1 METQMSFPSKES
13 KIEFEK
19 YRELWK
25 LEWYDYWRLLDIDFK
40 TYIMMRGLTEQEYK
54 ILNNDELWKDML

>member
-1 METQMSFPSKES
+1 MSFPSKES

-40 TYIMMRGLTEQEYK
+40 TYMMMRGLTEEKFK

>member
-1 METQMSFPSKES
+1 MSFPSKES

>member
-1 METQMSFPSKES
+1 MSFPSKES

-25 LEWYDYWRLLDIDFK
+25 LEWYNYWRLLVIDFK
-40 TYIMMRGLTEQEYK
+40 TYMMMRGLTEQEYK
-54 ILNNDELWKDML
+54 ILNNDELWKGIL

>member
-1 METQMSFPSKES
+1 MEIQMSFPSKES

-25 LEWYDYWRLLDIDFK
+25 LEWYNYWRLLDIDFK
-40 TYIMMRGLTEQEYK
+40 TYMMMRGLTEQEYK
-54 ILNNDELWKDML
+54 ILNNDELWKGIL

>member
-1 METQMSFPSKES
+1 MSFPSKES

-25 LEWYDYWRLLDIDFK
+25 LEWYNYWRLLDIDFK
-40 TYIMMRGLTEQEYK
+40 TYMMMRGLTEQEYK
-54 ILNNDELWKDML
+54 ILNNDELWKGIL